1 MKLNTYK
8 NYHICP
14 ICNRELPYTRTYFKR
29 KIIHGKEYLHEICK
43 ECSDKERYNKEYSN
57 ELLLC
62 HFAEDLWLD
71 KSLKVLKYFSF
82 SNM

>member
-57 ELLLC
+57 GLLFVINVINIKILMS
-62 HFAEDLWLD
+62 
-71 KSLKVLKYFSF
+71 SLLEVLVVL
-82 SNM
+82 